1 MRRAKVE
8 LAKGLSMT
16 HITDAESIN
25 IQVAETMLLDLL
37 QHKFKTIP
45 DAYRHQIEQ
54 ANVEALL
61 KWSERI
67 LFCNNLEE
75 VFMP

>member
-1 MRRAKVE
+1 MNY
-8 LAKGLSMT
+8 
-16 HITDAESIN
+16 ITAAETVN
-25 IQVAETMLLDLL
+25 IQIAETMLLDLL
-37 QHKFKTIP
+37 QHRFKTIP

-67 LFCNNLEE
+67 LCSKSLED
-75 VFMP
+75 VFKP